1 MDDAA
6 CEEEVGHT
14 ARGEEDD
21 VVVDDDEGVR
31 MDRIM
36 VAVGVA
42 EEEAPPILSWGK
54 AHTLEEAAAYVIG
67 EALGSAAGAHAE
79 VVVAR
84 IEAAVEECVVDMVD
98 AADVD
103 AMAGEEGE
111 CVARLN
117 PLCMVVRAVVHMG
130 GNQLPYRM
138 VKVHAGRLAQMLSE
152 RLVQQPE
159 VEAGGSPQKVQ
170 RAVDCSWQEV
180 GSSWVQ
186 EVDA

>member
-36 VAVGVA
+36 VAAAVA
-42 EEEAPPILSWGK
+42 EEAHPILRWGK
-54 AHTLEEAAAYVIG
+54 AHTLEEAAAYVTG

-79 VVVAR
+79 VVVVR

-98 AADVD
+98 VADVD

-117 PLCMVVRAVVHMG
+117 PFCKVVRAVVHMG

-138 VKVHAGRLAQMLSE
+138 MKVHAGRLAQMLSE

-159 VEAGGSPQKVQ
+159 VEAGDSPQKVQ
-170 RAVDCSWQEV
+170 RAVDCSWAEV